1 MSESSEEMS
10 SLKKKDKIQN
20 KREVVKPKSSFV
32 TTRKIIHT
40 ISHRER
46 LLRASDK
53 QIPNSETTI
62 VQLAEGS
69 IWTERT
75 VQLAKRASWI
85 EQAVQRASWI
95 EQAVQLAERGSW
107 IEQAIQLAEWA
118 SWIELAIQLAERAT
132 LQENTSLARK
142 FNEEK

>member
-1 MSESSEEMS
+1 MRTIVGVKIGHHKINVGKFRRNVLFE
-10 SLKKKDKIQN
+10 KKDKIQN

-62 VQLAEGS
+62 VQLAEGAN
-69 IWTERT
+69 WTDPT
-75 VQLAKRASWI
+75 VQLS
-85 EQAVQRASWI
+85 ERASWI
-95 EQAVQLAERGSW
+95 EQAVQLARS
-107 IEQAIQLAEWA
+107 A
-118 SWIELAIQLAERAT
+118 SWIEHVVQLARSASWI
-132 LQENTSLARK
+132 N
-142 FNEEK
+142 

>member
-53 QIPNSETTI
+53 QIPNSKTTI
-62 VQLAEGS
+62 IKLAEGAS
-69 IWTERT
+69 WTERT
-75 VQLAKRASWI
+75 VKLARSAI
-85 EQAVQRASWI
+85 WI
-95 EQAVQLAERGSW
+95 EQAVQLARSASW
-107 IEQAIQLAEWA
+107 IEQVVHLD
-118 SWIELAIQLAERAT
+118 R
-132 LQENTSLARK
+132 SLSQI
-142 FNEEK
+142 N